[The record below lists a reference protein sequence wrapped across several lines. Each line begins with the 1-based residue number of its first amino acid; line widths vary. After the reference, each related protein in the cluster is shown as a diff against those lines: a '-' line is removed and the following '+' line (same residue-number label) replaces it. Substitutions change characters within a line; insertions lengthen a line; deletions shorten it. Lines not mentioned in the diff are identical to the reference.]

1 MTWLMIPMFAGRGLR
16 NLLALAEQTKS
27 LTVVAG
33 SPTFTQEV

>member
-1 MTWLMIPMFAGRGLR
+1 MIPMFAGRGPR

-27 LTVVAG
+27 RTVVAG